1 MPHHA
6 GRAVLVTRGLNNMNL
21 CCRISVSILLL
32 CLLVLPIGH
41 AAENAPAASPT
52 PLIET
57 AESPAPTATPE
68 PDRQEMLN
76 IENDLNSLKE
86 DIFRSKARTVLL
98 QEFLINTEVDIYLNP
113 ISQKHF
119 RIKSILLI
127 LDNSEIFKKDYA
139 PGDEPKN
146 RLETKLFFW
155 SDNARAP

>member
-1 MPHHA
+1 
-6 GRAVLVTRGLNNMNL
+6 LF
-21 CCRISVSILLL
+21 ILS
-32 CLLVLPIGH
+32 LVLTPH
-41 AAENAPAASPT
+41 LFAAENQPVASPT

-57 AESPAPTATPE
+57 AEPPAPAPTVDPE
-68 PDRQEMLN
+68 SQEMLN
-76 IENDLNSLKE
+76 IESDLNSLKE

-139 PGDEPKN
+139 DGAEPKN
-146 RLETKLFFW
+146 RFEAKLF
-155 SDNARAP
+155 